1 MVKLAR
7 SGSVPGM
14 VSTAVTIAM
23 RSSWQR
29 VSSAQ
34 VSCSSLARSPE
45 RRTWPF
51 SMVCRSA
58 RYADSISSGS
68 GGALLH
74 PRPLRTGRA
83 GFPVA
88 RLKQA
93 LWRAGPA
100 ADSPAAVGVYEVVC
114 GLLAWRA
121 EVHHGGEGLLAE
133 GLPDGGVPLLPL
145 ALVVRLVAGVEQ
157 QSPAEGAPAVL
168 AAQQV
173 PGRGADRP
181 NTPAAAVTA

>member
-1 MVKLAR
+1 
-7 SGSVPGM
+7 
-14 VSTAVTIAM
+14 M
-23 RSSWQR
+23 R
-29 VSSAQ
+29 A
-34 VSCSSLARSPE
+34 
-45 RRTWPF
+45 
-51 SMVCRSA
+51 
-58 RYADSISSGS
+58 
-68 GGALLH
+68 
-74 PRPLRTGRA
+74 
-83 GFPVA
+83 FPAA

-100 ADSPAAVGVYEVVC
+100 ADSPAAAGVYEVVC

-121 EVHHGGEGLLAE
+121 EVHHGGDRLLAE

-173 PGRGADRP
+173 PGRWADRRADALAALGP
-181 NTPAAAVTA
+181 VSGQGGVIGRCPPGDQGVPDDLRPGEPAEVVAGFPAPEQPPVVPGRVEH